1 MPEAGSPPPAASVL
15 GPPPPGGAREP
26 QPARG
31 PQGPGADHCL
41 CLGEPRNHTGVV
53 EFFLLGLSEDPER
66 QQLIFWVFL
75 STYLVTVTGNLL
87 IILAIAS
94 DPHLHTPM
102 YFFLSILSVADIGFT
117 SATVPK
123 MISGIQTHSRA
134 LSHMDCLLQL
144 SLLYF
149 FLCLDSAL
157 LAIMA
162 YDRFVAIC
170 HPLHYL
176 TTMNPRLCGLL
187 VLASL
192 WVSLLDSQVNCL
204 MISQLTFCT
213 HVDIPHFFCDPPQ
226 LIKLACEDIS
236 LYTIFMYI
244 IGAIFGGVPVSGILF
259 SYTQIVSSV
268 LRVPSAGGRFK
279 AFSTCGSHLSVVCL
293 FYGTGIGAYLSSAV
307 SRSPMQGMVASVVY
321 TVVVPMLNP
330 FIYSLRNRHIKMA
343 LQRLLSK
350 NV

>member
-1 MPEAGSPPPAASVL
+1 MPEAGSPPPAARAL
-15 GPPPPGGAREP
+15 APPPPGGAREP

-31 PQGPGADHCL
+31 PPGPGADHCL

-53 EFFLLGLSEDPER
+53 EFFLLGLSDDPER
-66 QQLIFWVFL
+66 QQLIFCVFL
-75 STYLVTVTGNLL
+75 SMYLVTVMGNLL

-123 MISGIQTHSRA
+123 MISNIQTHSRA

-157 LAIMA
+157 LAGMV

-170 HPLHYL
+170 HLLHYPA
-176 TTMNPRLCGLL
+176 TMNPCLCGLL

-213 HVDIPHFFCDPPQ
+213 HVDVPNFFCDPPQ
-226 LIKLACEDIS
+226 LIKLACEGTS

-244 IGAIFGGVPVSGILF
+244 IGIIFGGIPVLGILF
-259 SYTQIVSSV
+259 SYRQIVSSV

-293 FYGTGIGAYLSSAV
+293 FYGTGFGAYLGSAV
-307 SRSPMQGMVASVVY
+307 SHSPGLGVVASVVY
-321 TVVVPMLNP
+321 TVVVPILNP
-330 FIYSLRNRHIKMA
+330 FIYSLWNRDIKMA
-343 LQRLLSK
+343 LKSLLIRK
-350 NV
+350 T